1 MFIDKDLKTTVKKMI
16 ESDSNELFTIENQ
29 LASNIKTKETE
40 YNTSLR
46 GFESDQVSN
55 DRNEDDIA
63 FRGVT

>member
-1 MFIDKDLKTTVKKMI
+1 MIIDKGLRTSVKKMI
-16 ESDSNELFTIENQ
+16 ESDSRELFTIENQ
-29 LASNIKTKETE
+29 LTSYIKTKETE

-55 DRNEDDIA
+55 DRNEDDIV